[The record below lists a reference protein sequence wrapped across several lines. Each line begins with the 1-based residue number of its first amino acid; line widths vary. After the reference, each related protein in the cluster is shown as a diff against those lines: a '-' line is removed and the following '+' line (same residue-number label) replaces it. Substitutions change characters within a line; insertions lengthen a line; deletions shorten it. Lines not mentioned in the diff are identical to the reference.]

1 MLSVAVVAGK
11 DVLVVGADA
20 EAVGVEEG
28 GDVGEGGDESAD
40 GEDGG
45 GLLAFGGGLLHIAG
59 VLEVVVLAVE
69 VEGEEGKGEAAGRAG
84 GAQQRGY
91 GCHVYVYSYIV
102 RDTRDRRQRR
112 RRPRGAMQRWGSR
125 PAGASVPS
133 QPATGRASLP
143 RAAARGWRGTPRG
156 SRRVFSPRCGSGSA
170 WTRVVGGD
178 KSLESSP
185 DLPSRLFILCYR
197 EV

>member
-11 DVLVVGADA
+11 YVLVVGADA

-102 RDTRDRRQRR
+102 LEIDAKGGGARAERCRGGDPGLQALQFHLSQPQGARRFRGRQRAV
-112 RRPRGAMQRWGSR
+112 GAVLL
-125 PAGASVPS
+125 AD
-133 QPATGRASLP
+133 RAVY
-143 RAAARGWRGTPRG
+143 
-156 SRRVFSPRCGSGSA
+156 SRRVA
-170 WTRVVGGD
+170 ARVVLG
-178 KSLESSP
+178 
-185 DLPSRLFILCYR
+185 RA
-197 EV
+197 